1 MAGSPHRLAPVHPIH
16 SGLRA
21 AGNGPASTEGT
32 STLGK
37 AKGRGGSPLSIIQR
51 ECWRW
56 IAGEAPGGG
65 RREPW
70 VLWSRPLSAALGP
83 LRGARTL
90 WKLNRGDPWTLNG
103 GPHSGHRERKQ
114 PSMDPC
120 SSFCVRHLLGCCW
133 AGGPQKEGAWKSSQV
148 VAALDPSMEE
158 QPKLPRGFA
167 PFRSACCLSSVPGT
181 KHLSTTPRALGCY

>member
-1 MAGSPHRLAPVHPIH
+1 MAGSPHRHPPVHPIH

-37 AKGRGGSPLSIIQR
+37 AKGRGGRKPSLCHLEGALEMDCR
-51 ECWRW
+51 GG
-56 IAGEAPGGG
+56 AGGAPGALGAV
-65 RREPW
+65 EPA
-70 VLWSRPLSAALGP
+70 SERSPGGP

-103 GPHSGHRERKQ
+103 GSHSGHRERKQ

-120 SSFCVRHLLGCCW
+120 SSFCVRHL
-133 AGGPQKEGAWKSSQV
+133 GGPPQKEGAWKSSQV
-148 VAALDPSMEE
+148 VVAAALDPSMEE

-167 PFRSACCLSSVPGT
+167 PFRRACCLSSVPGT
-181 KHLSTTPRALGCY
+181 KHLSTTPRALGCC